1 MGVTI
6 IGISAMAK
14 AVAKI
19 DKTKYETILLFG
31 DYIEP
36 KFYKEYNTY
45 LVGKR
50 TLYGHGTGNIL
61 EQGRLAFEESKKG
74 ILDLIHN
81 DYVIVVCG
89 LSRGMS
95 GGLVTLVKYLIDNG
109 CYIYLFIFNHI
120 EGNFYYDMFG
130 VQTYEEAKDTVTNL
144 DEENQSDI
152 NQRILNIVSQLRKEN
167 GGYFQ
172 PLRLFFFEE
181 SGIANPIL
189 ANLLKEDKLDE
200 YDNYP
205 GYLCNLH
212 REIQER
218 IED

>member
-109 CYIYLFIFNHI
+109 KKVFTIVTNPLKF
-120 EGNFYYDMFG
+120 EGL
-130 VQTYEEAKDTVTNL
+130 EAKNKY
-144 DEENQSDI
+144 
-152 NQRILNIVSQLRKEN
+152 NIVINKLKEITNDYYISN
-167 GGYFQ
+167 GQ
-172 PLRLFFFEE
+172 ELLDSMPKTTSILKLFEE
-181 SGIANPIL
+181 WNEVIYNKII
-189 ANLLKEDKLDE
+189 
-200 YDNYP
+200 
-205 GYLCNLH
+205 
-212 REIQER
+212 EIISDFE
-218 IED
+218 